1 MNVLKLIGKVLVV
14 FALIALVVLGILTMP
29 KFATEPREAYL
40 QGQIEARRVLVAGK
54 VPGRVE
60 TLFFR
65 EGDMVEKGA
74 SVAVISSPEI
84 EAKKMQAQGALGA
97 ARAQASKA
105 KNGARSED
113 ITALKA
119 MADRAQDAAN
129 LAKNTYDRVQKLF
142 NEGVIPLQ
150 KRDEAETQM
159 KATQSAAD
167 AARAQYNQAVAGARS
182 EDKAAAN
189 ALVMQA
195 RGATA
200 EVDAYLEETKIRAP
214 IAGEV
219 SVKLAE
225 EGEVVG
231 SGMPVVAITDLSDS
245 WATFHLRE
253 DLLKNVSKGK
263 TFEIFIPALGKTVEM
278 EVSYIASVGDYA
290 TWRSSKESG
299 GFDLKSF
306 EVRMRPKAVIENLR
320 PGMSALF
327 PVASIQ
333 AENIVNP

>member
-1 MNVLKLIGKVLVV
+1 MKAIKFLGKFFVV
-14 FALIALVVLGILTMP
+14 AALIALIVLGVTTLQ
-29 KFATEPREAYL
+29 KFATEPRDAYL
-40 QGQIEARRVLVAGK
+40 QGQMEARRVLVAGK

-60 TLFFR
+60 RLFFR
-65 EGDMVEKGA
+65 EGDMVEKNA
-74 SVAVISSPEI
+74 IVAIISSPEI

-129 LAKNTYDRVQKLF
+129 LAKSTYDRVQKLY
-142 NEGVIPLQ
+142 NEGVLPLQ

-159 KATQSAAD
+159 KASQSAAD
-167 AARAQYNQAVAGARS
+167 AAKAQYDQALAGARS

-189 ALVMQA
+189 ALVLQA
-195 RGATA
+195 KGANA

-219 SVKLAE
+219 SVKLVE

-231 SGMPVVAITDLSDS
+231 SGMPVVAVTDLEDS
-245 WATFHLRE
+245 WAVFHLRE
-253 DLLKNVSKGK
+253 DMLKNVSKGK
-263 TFEIFIPALGKTVEM
+263 VFMMYIPALAAHIDM

-306 EVRMRPKAVIENLR
+306 EVRMRPTKKIENLR
-320 PGMSALF
+320 PGMSVLF
-327 PVASIQ
+327 PVEQIQ
-333 AENIVNP
+333 

>member
-1 MNVLKLIGKVLVV
+1 MNVLKVIGKTLVV
-14 FALIALVVLGILTMP
+14 LALIALIVLGIITLQ
-29 KFATEPREAYL
+29 KFATEPRDAYL
-40 QGQIEARRVLVAGK
+40 QGQMEARRVLVAGK

-60 TLFFR
+60 QLFFR
-65 EGDMVEKGA
+65 EGDMVEKNA
-74 SVAVISSPEI
+74 IVALISSPEI

-97 ARAQASKA
+97 ARAQANKA

-113 ITALKA
+113 VTALKA
-119 MADRAQDAAN
+119 MADRAQEAAN
-129 LAKNTYDRVQKLF
+129 LAKNTYDRVQKLY
-142 NEGVIPLQ
+142 NEGVLPLQ

-159 KATQSAAD
+159 KASQSAAD
-167 AARAQYNQAVAGARS
+167 AAKAQYEQALAGARS

-195 RGATA
+195 KGANA

-219 SVKLAE
+219 SVKLVE

-231 SGMPVVAITDLSDS
+231 SGMPVVAITDLDDS
-245 WATFHLRE
+245 WAVFHLRE
-253 DLLKNVSKGK
+253 DLLKNMSKGK
-263 TFEIFIPALGKTVEM
+263 TFSMFIPALDKNVEM

-306 EVRMRPKAVIENLR
+306 EVRLRPKTKIENLR
-320 PGMSALF
+320 PGMSVLF
-327 PVASIQ
+327 PMEQVQ
-333 AENIVNP
+333 